1 MNISQETPTSGQ
13 NKDNKFDGTTDR
25 SSSISVENK
34 VYSDQ
39 TPRGRVATA
48 DETPPAVPREK
59 IQSLIRS
66 LSEHVKHSPPTVP
79 PRRSKTSKGA
89 KKRERRL
96 SRLQSTGKLASF
108 FGQIREEN
116 AGTVSCAETAVI
128 GKLLKNSDALCDI
141 NFRVLINPQRLI
153 SILRKSRV
161 YRTGLKGCSSSEA
174 FGQSSFNRL
183 RTGR

>member
-25 SSSISVENK
+25 SSSIPVENK
-34 VYSDQ
+34 VYTDQ
-39 TPRGRVATA
+39 TQVATA
-48 DETPPAVPREK
+48 DKTSPTVPQEK

-79 PRRSKTSKGA
+79 LRRSKTSKDA

-96 SRLQSTGKLASF
+96 TRLQSTRKLASV
-108 FGQIREEN
+108 FGQIREEH

-128 GKLLKNSDALCDI
+128 CKLLKNSAALCDI
-141 NFRVLINPQRLI
+141 NFSVLINPQRLI
-153 SILRKSRV
+153 LILRKSRV
-161 YRTGLKGCSSSEA
+161 YHTGLKGCSSSEA
-174 FGQSSFNRL
+174 FG
-183 RTGR
+183 